1 MNIFTIIGVGIAA
14 AAISSVLKQ
23 YNKEYGLFISLAASV
38 FIIGVILGAIDPVL
52 NFIDSLAE
60 ISETDNKYIGILI
73 KALAVCYI
81 VQIAADCCRDSGES
95 AIASKIELAGKIALL
110 IISLPLFE
118 ALLGIVKDLIF

>member
-38 FIIGVILGAIDPVL
+38 FIIGVILGAIGPVL
-52 NFIDSLAE
+52 NFIDSLGE

-81 VQIAADCCRDSGES
+81 VQIAADCCRDCGES